1 MSRVGALM
9 RPTQSIRPQPCKSLA
24 AFAAAL
30 LLSACSTSNLLP
42 SSALAPETTATAEY
56 NGPQSELQRAT
67 MYWGDEYAKKPT
79 ELQPAL
85 NFARNLKAMGE
96 KQKALS
102 VLQQASAFHDGNPEL
117 ASEYG
122 RLALELDQVN
132 VADRLLTLADN
143 PSTPDWRVVSAR
155 GTVLAKRGK
164 YAEAIPYY
172 QRALQLSANQP
183 SVLNN
188 LAMAQAMM
196 GDAATAEGTL
206 RMAASQE
213 GATPKVRENLALVL
227 DLQGRTEE
235 AKQMAA
241 LAKQQNGPVILAP
254 PRADA
259 GTALA
264 ALKPSAIDK
273 PENSA
278 SSDVWQTE
286 VAAAAPAP
294 AQ

>member
-9 RPTQSIRPQPCKSLA
+9 RWTQSVCPQPRKGLA
-24 AFAAAL
+24 AFTAAL
-30 LLSACSTSNLLP
+30 MLSACSTPSLLP
-42 SSALAPETTATAEY
+42 STALAPEATATADY
-56 NGPQSELQRAT
+56 SGPQSELQKAT
-67 MYWGDEYAKKPT
+67 KYWGDEFAKEPT

-102 VLQQASAFHDGNPEL
+102 VLQQASAFHNGNPEL

-143 PSTPDWRVVSAR
+143 PSNPDWRVVSAR

-164 YAEAIPYY
+164 YAEAIPFY
-172 QRALQLSANQP
+172 QRALNLSANQP

-196 GDAATAEGTL
+196 GDAAKAESTL
-206 RMAASQE
+206 RMAADQQ

-241 LAKQQNGPVILAP
+241 LARQQNGPVILAP
-254 PRADA
+254 PRADSA
-259 GTALA
+259 TALA
-264 ALKPSAIDK
+264 AFKPSIDK
-273 PENSA
+273 PDSA
-278 SSDVWQTE
+278 VAGDVWQTE
-286 VAAAAPAP
+286 VATAVAAPA
-294 AQ
+294 Q